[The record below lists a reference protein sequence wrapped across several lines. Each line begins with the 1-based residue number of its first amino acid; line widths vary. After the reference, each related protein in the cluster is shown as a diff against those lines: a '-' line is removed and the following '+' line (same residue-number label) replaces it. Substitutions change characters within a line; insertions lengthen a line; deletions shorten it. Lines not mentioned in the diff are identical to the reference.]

1 MSQQRAKADV
11 VVIGLG
17 WSGSVIAEELTRAGL
32 KVVAIERGAWRDTA
46 TDFPPAVDT
55 DELRWSVRKEILQP
69 PRVETYSF
77 RNNASQTALPVR
89 DWSNLTLGWNVGGA
103 GTHWAAASWRFN
115 PWDFQTYSKT
125 VERYGKKQIVPGL
138 QLQDWGITYDEL
150 EPFYDRFEKIAGT
163 SGQAGVVNGDKVDG
177 GNPFEGS
184 RSAHYPTPPTERSH
198 WNDIFTAKTTEMG
211 YHPFPVPAGTVSQA
225 YVNPLGVRMAPCTLC
240 GYCQLFGCGNWSKSS
255 ANACIVPALM
265 RSPNF
270 ELLTETE
277 VLHINKSPDGK
288 TATGVTYVGQD
299 GKVAVQEADIVIVA
313 AYQLDNVRLM
323 LLSGIGKPYDPR
335 TGEGTIGRNYSF
347 QTLSYSYLWFENE
360 HLNPF
365 INTGALAVQIDDFNA
380 DNFDHTGLGFIGGAG
395 IQSLSNSGLP
405 IGLSGVLPKGAPTW
419 GKGWK
424 QAFQHSYQNYAM
436 VQGQGTS
443 YSHESCWYDLDPTYK
458 DRYGRTLLRMTF
470 DYNLNDQRS
479 GEFVRKKCEEIAHAV
494 GGKHIESYN
503 FAADHY
509 TPFRANDSSHTIG
522 GVVMGEDRRTSAL
535 NRYQQSWDV
544 HNVFVLGA
552 SSFPN
557 NGGYNPTITIGALAL
572 WTAKAIKERYVHAPG
587 PLVDA

>member
-1 MSQQRAKADV
+1 MAQTRAKADV

-69 PRVETYSF
+69 PRLETYSF

-115 PWDFQTYSKT
+115 PTDFQPYTRT
-125 VERYGKKQIVPGL
+125 VERYGKQQIVPGL

-163 SGQAGVVNGDKVDG
+163 AGQAGVVNGEKVAG

-198 WNDIFTAKTTEMG
+198 WNDIFTTKTTEMG
-211 YHPFPVPAGTVSQA
+211 LHPFPVPAGTVSQA

-255 ANACIVPALM
+255 PNACVIPALM

-270 ELLTETE
+270 ELITETE
-277 VLHINKSPDGK
+277 VLHINKSSDGK
-288 TATGVTYVGQD
+288 TATGVTYVGKD

-323 LLSGIGKPYDPR
+323 LLSGIGKPYDPVTR
-335 TGEGTIGRNYSF
+335 EGVIGRSYSF
-347 QTLSYSYLWFENE
+347 QTLSYAYLWFDDA
-360 HLNPF
+360 HLNPYM
-365 INTGALAVQIDDFNA
+365 NTGALAVQIDDFNG
-380 DNFDHTGLGFIGGAG
+380 DNFDHSGLGFIGGAG
-395 IQSLSNSGLP
+395 IQSLSNAGLP
-405 IGLSGVLPKGAPTW
+405 IGLAGVLPKGAPQW

-424 QAFQHSYQNYAM
+424 KAFQHSYQNYAM
-436 VQGQGTS
+436 IQGQGTS
-443 YSHESCWYDLDPTYK
+443 YAHDSCWYDLDPTYK
-458 DRYGRTLLRMTF
+458 DNYGRPLLRMTY
-470 DYNLNDQRS
+470 DYNLNDKRS
-479 GEFVRKKCEEIAHAV
+479 GEFVRQKCEELAHAV
-494 GGKHIESYN
+494 GGNHVESYN

-509 TPFRANDSSHTIG
+509 TPYRPNDSSHTIG
-522 GVVMGEDRRTSAL
+522 GVVMGDDPKTSAL

-572 WTAKAIKERYVHAPG
+572 WTAKAIKERYITAPG
-587 PLVDA
+587 PLV